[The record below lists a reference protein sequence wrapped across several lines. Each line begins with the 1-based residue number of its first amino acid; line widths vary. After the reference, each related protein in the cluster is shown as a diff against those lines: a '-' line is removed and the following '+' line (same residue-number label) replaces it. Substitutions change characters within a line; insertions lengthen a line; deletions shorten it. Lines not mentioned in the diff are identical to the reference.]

1 MRKSG
6 KYLTAAILAVSMAAT
21 PITSYGFGWSKTE
34 AAEEKKE
41 ESYVFKAGDT
51 VISMGAE
58 AAPILKALGEAKST
72 FEQDSCAYQ
81 GKSRI
86 YTYENFELG
95 TSTASGKECVESIYI
110 AGASGT
116 AATQEGVETGSKKED
131 VIKAYGKDYKED
143 FGTLRYTLGNCQL
156 SFHIILPERGRIQW
170 RPPLH
175 WSYRRKAGSFPGYNG
190 GSRNPPYNPCRR
202 P

>member
-6 KYLTAAILAVSMAAT
+6 KYLTAAILAVSMAVT

-34 AAEEKKE
+34 AAGEKKE
-41 ESYVFKAGDT
+41 ESCAFKTGDT

-58 AAPILKALGEAKST
+58 EALGKAKST

-95 TSTASGKECVESIYI
+95 TSTASGKECVESVYI
-110 AGASGT
+110 SGGSGT
-116 AATQEGVETGSKKED
+116 AATQEGVQTGSKKED

-156 SFHIILPERGRIQW
+156 SF
-170 RPPLH
+170 
-175 WSYRRKAGSFPGYNG
+175 YMTNG
-190 GSRNPPYNPCRR
+190 AVDAIEYVLVPVK
-202 P
+202 

>member
-6 KYLTAAILAVSMAAT
+6 KYLTAAILAVSMAVT

-34 AAEEKKE
+34 AAGEKKE
-41 ESYVFKAGDT
+41 ESCAFKTGDT

-58 AAPILKALGEAKST
+58 AAPILKALGKAKST

-95 TSTASGKECVESIYI
+95 TSTASGK
-110 AGASGT
+110 ASGKFIFSMEAPT
-116 AATQEGVETGSKKED
+116 S
-131 VIKAYGKDYKED
+131 
-143 FGTLRYTLGNCQL
+143 
-156 SFHIILPERGRIQW
+156 SIL
-170 RPPLH
+170 
-175 WSYRRKAGSFPGYNG
+175 
-190 GSRNPPYNPCRR
+190 
-202 P
+202 

>member
-6 KYLTAAILAVSMAAT
+6 KYLTAAILAVSMAVT

-34 AAEEKKE
+34 AAGEKKE
-41 ESYVFKAGDT
+41 ESCAFKTGDT

-58 AAPILKALGEAKST
+58 AAPILKALGKAKST

-86 YTYENFELG
+86 YTYEKLG
-95 TSTASGKECVESIYI
+95 TSTASGKECVESVYI
-110 AGASGT
+110 SGGSGT
-116 AATQEGVETGSKKED
+116 AATQEGVQTGSKKED

-156 SFHIILPERGRIQW
+156 SF
-170 RPPLH
+170 
-175 WSYRRKAGSFPGYNG
+175 YMTNG
-190 GSRNPPYNPCRR
+190 AVDAIDYVLVPVK
-202 P
+202 

>member
-6 KYLTAAILAVSMAAT
+6 KYLTAAILAVSMAVT

-41 ESYVFKAGDT
+41 ESYAFKTGDT

-58 AAPILKALGEAKST
+58 AAPILKTLGTAKST

-95 TSTASGKECVESIYI
+95 TSTTSGKECVESIYI
-110 AGASGT
+110 AGTSGT
-116 AATQEGVETGSKKED
+116 AATQEGIQTGSKKED

-156 SFHIILPERGRIQW
+156 SF
-170 RPPLH
+170 
-175 WSYRRKAGSFPGYNG
+175 YMTNG
-190 GSRNPPYNPCRR
+190 AVDAIEYVLVPVK
-202 P
+202 

>member
-1 MRKSG
+1 MRKFRMC
-6 KYLTAAILAVSMAAT
+6 AAAAGLCILMAAV
-21 PITSYGFGWSKTE
+21 PMTSYGFSLFRSNSETE
-34 AAEEKKE
+34 AAEETAYEFKK
-41 ESYVFKAGDT
+41 GDT

-58 AAPILKALGEAKST
+58 AAPVLTALGTAKDT

-86 YTYENFELG
+86 YTYDNFELG

-110 AGASGT
+110 AGTSGT
-116 AATQEGVETGSKKED
+116 AATQEGVQTGSKKED

-156 SFHIILPERGRIQW
+156 SF
-170 RPPLH
+170 
-175 WSYRRKAGSFPGYNG
+175 YMTNG
-190 GSRNPPYNPCRR
+190 AVDAIEYVLVPVK
-202 P
+202 